1 MCYKH
6 INKQYSYQIKHL
18 NVTICNTPEYSKII
32 KVIVS
37 LFVHKFVRVHLEF
50 GFAK

>member
-1 MCYKH
+1 MSYKH
-6 INKQYSYQIKHL
+6 INEQYSYEITKL

-32 KVIVS
+32 EVIVS
-37 LFVHKFVRVHLEF
+37 LFVHKFIRVNLEF